1 VSEQAFFPSEP
12 AKPSEAA
19 KPQEVCLPAENPA
32 VQGGPSGSDSAPGN
46 DLSVGGWKG
55 ASAEGSGTWTGPVS
69 LSPLGENPPEKAP
82 EEKPEDFTAAG
93 GDQQTSHFL
102 APSET
107 RPVEKE
113 TPTEYGSSVSGV
125 QAMELSLPERAVAAI
140 SGGPLP
146 GENVQGV
153 QSASANGPMP
163 SGAPE
168 KSPEKPPKSDKME
181 WYILKVQTNREESI
195 REGLLRRAAIAGLDH
210 YFGEI
215 IIPTEKVTEFKGG
228 KKRITSRKL
237 YPGYLVVQMEL
248 NDDTWFLVRE
258 TPGIGDFT
266 GAIGRPS
273 PLPPHEVNR
282 ILAKK
287 EERPGELPKLK
298 IGFQLGDRV
307 KITEGT
313 FENFEGEVSSIDE
326 TNGRVTVM
334 ISIFNRTTP
343 VEFEYWQL
351 EKV

>member
-1 VSEQAFFPSEP
+1 MDVAKTEEVGLAPESSSGAEQAAAPESGSQGEIPSAGEMGISLRVPVEESDSLVEEVSSERRDQTESSRPLETLASLEAEVSEAPEEGISAPPGSESPRGPVEPSL
-12 AKPSEAA
+12 EAA
-19 KPQEVCLPAENPA
+19 SP
-32 VQGGPSGSDSAPGN
+32 
-46 DLSVGGWKG
+46 
-55 ASAEGSGTWTGPVS
+55 GPV
-69 LSPLGENPPEKAP
+69 P
-82 EEKPEDFTAAG
+82 EEKP
-93 GDQQTSHFL
+93 
-102 APSET
+102 
-107 RPVEKE
+107 REK
-113 TPTEYGSSVSGV
+113 
-125 QAMELSLPERAVAAI
+125 L
-140 SGGPLP
+140 
-146 GENVQGV
+146 
-153 QSASANGPMP
+153 
-163 SGAPE
+163 
-168 KSPEKPPKSDKME
+168 PKSENME

-228 KKRITSRKL
+228 KKRISNRKL

-266 GAIGRPS
+266 GAVGRPS
-273 PLPPHEVNR
+273 PLPPHDVSR

-287 EERPGELPKLK
+287 EEKTDESPKLK
-298 IGFQLGDRV
+298 IGFRLGDRV

-313 FENFEGEVSSIDE
+313 FENFEGEVSAIDE

>member
-1 VSEQAFFPSEP
+1 MPRRDVSGYEASSGSGFAPGGESQQQEEPRGLAEGSVNMGSACAEASRGGEKPTGGNSETLLEKTPEAETEQPSGPSLAMDSPIPMGLKEEPPLSSDQFSPAQPVSGDQAERDASSPEPEKMQIWESPSNLSVQTVEPSVPGAPSEP
-12 AKPSEAA
+12 AAQQKP
-19 KPQEVCLPAENPA
+19 P
-32 VQGGPSGSDSAPGN
+32 D
-46 DLSVGGWKG
+46 
-55 ASAEGSGTWTGPVS
+55 
-69 LSPLGENPPEKAP
+69 
-82 EEKPEDFTAAG
+82 
-93 GDQQTSHFL
+93 
-102 APSET
+102 
-107 RPVEKE
+107 
-113 TPTEYGSSVSGV
+113 
-125 QAMELSLPERAVAAI
+125 
-140 SGGPLP
+140 
-146 GENVQGV
+146 
-153 QSASANGPMP
+153 
-163 SGAPE
+163 
-168 KSPEKPPKSDKME
+168 KPPKSDKME

-228 KKRITSRKL
+228 KKRITTRKL

-248 NDDTWFLVRE
+248 NDETWFLVRE

-287 EERPGELPKLK
+287 EERPDEIPKLK
-298 IGFQLGDRV
+298 IGFQLGDKV